1 MSKWLSQIQRFDSL
15 DSTNLEAA
23 RQALAGGSEGLCIVA
38 NEQTAGR
45 GRLQRQWISPKGA
58 GLYFSILLKP
68 RIDQRTWPLITL
80 MAAIA
85 VNDAL
90 LEACALQTDIKWPND
105 ILVNNRKLCGIL
117 AETSETGEGSST
129 SNRSVILG
137 IGINLTNAA
146 FPPELRE
153 TATSVDAATGKSAS
167 LEVLLQAL
175 IKSLERHYMIL
186 QSPNGVETT
195 IRSWSQ
201 RSTYAE
207 GKKIVVSNGNE
218 GFEGITRGLESD
230 GALRLETATGEM
242 RIVRAGDVSVV
253 RTTTR

>member
-1 MSKWLSQIQRFDSL
+1 MNNWLSKIRRFDSL

-23 RQALAGGSEGLCIVA
+23 RQAVAGASEGLGILA

-85 VNDAL
+85 VHDAL

-117 AETSETGEGSST
+117 AETIDTD
-129 SNRSVILG
+129 RAVILG

-146 FPPELRE
+146 FPPELRD
-153 TATSVDAATGKSAS
+153 TATSVDAAIGKSAS
-167 LEVLLQAL
+167 FEAVLQAL
-175 IKSLERHYMIL
+175 IRTLERYYMIL
-186 QSPNGVETT
+186 QSPNGVEET
-195 IRSWSQ
+195 IQKWSERSS
-201 RSTYAE
+201 YAE
-207 GKKIVVSNGNE
+207 GKKILVSNGNE
-218 GFEGITRGLESD
+218 ILEGTTRGLESD
-230 GALRLETATGEM
+230 GALRLETANGEIK
-242 RIVRAGDVSVV
+242 IVRAGDVNTV
-253 RTTTR
+253 RTTIR